1 MASVEAAEPIREDA
15 DTPPAPVAYQGGPVE
30 FDRVV
35 PASGNL
41 AVRGKQFWLG
51 PTRAWVT
58 VTFWADHDVIHLS
71 IAGARVKTVRSH
83 LSTTDLAALATTG
96 GHPADPSPLP
106 PTQPGAVLEVD
117 RTVSQ
122 GGLVS
127 LGAYRLLAAEILS
140 GRRVSIR
147 IETTTLMFFDPDT
160 RELLRARPNPLSY
173 DQARKLRGARPA
185 GPPPRPSLEPVT
197 VQRRPSATGVILVA
211 GQKLALGR
219 THAHTGVT
227 VHVAEH
233 TMTVEF
239 PDGAQRTFTAPPLSP
254 SAAGR
259 PTDPAHPTPMTNR
272 PRAHDPPG
280 HHRPSGAVCR
290 PAPPASRVL
299 RIADATASGGPGPWS
314 HYRPCARINQGQAT
328 VVEVRRTL
336 WGVARDGARLAA
348 PLPPGGPGLADGR
361 TACITTGGSWPP
373 RSKHECDPLTHDR
386 TPEETNAHR

>member
-1 MASVEAAEPIREDA
+1 MTSS
-15 DTPPAPVAYQGGPVE
+15 AP
-30 FDRVV
+30 
-35 PASGNL
+35 
-41 AVRGKQFWLG
+41 
-51 PTRAWVT
+51 T
-58 VTFWADHDVIHLS
+58 
-71 IAGARVKTVRSH
+71 
-83 LSTTDLAALATTG
+83 
-96 GHPADPSPLP
+96 
-106 PTQPGAVLEVD
+106 
-117 RTVSQ
+117 
-122 GGLVS
+122 LVS

-272 PRAHDPPG
+272 PRAHDPPVTTAQAAQSAG
-280 HHRPSGAVCR
+280 RPLQPPGCCASRTQPQWQQFFGCSVVLAGSEPVGGVVHVQGLVGAVAVVAGDPGVHR
-290 PAPPASRVL
+290 GL
-299 RIADATASGGPGPWS
+299 SG
-314 HYRPCARINQGQAT
+314 
-328 VVEVRRTL
+328 
-336 WGVARDGARLAA
+336 
-348 PLPPGGPGLADGR
+348 
-361 TACITTGGSWPP
+361 
-373 RSKHECDPLTHDR
+373 
-386 TPEETNAHR
+386 